1 MKVVDKL
8 GNYVFISAEYL
19 KVPHKCH
26 VCSEYG
32 HSELRCPDRHLQ
44 NKALVPENAA
54 DPAASVLSPVAS
66 TANPQSPVGHSTTP
80 DLVPAGSPTF
90 RGSNRASHSPS
101 KIAGSLLQEE
111 GNSLRR
117 SLSLPDSKAV
127 SSSRPSGGSL
137 EWIPV
142 VHRTPSARA
151 KNSSVSTSS
160 VKSLT
165 SAQFSSEEELI
176 SAAQSILRKR
186 IAAAEAEL
194 PPFATAKDRR
204 RIRYQQRQAM
214 VKLCNNLDA
223 SSSHSPKK
231 SSPVSD
237 IPNVVQRE
245 SSPNGKSSPLLEA

>member
-1 MKVVDKL
+1 M
-8 GNYVFISAEYL
+8 S
-19 KVPHKCH
+19 
-26 VCSEYG
+26 S
-32 HSELRCPDRHLQ
+32 ST
-44 NKALVPENAA
+44 
-54 DPAASVLSPVAS
+54 DPLSAASEP
-66 TANPQSPVGHSTTP
+66 PWPP
-80 DLVPAGSPTF
+80 DLCF
-90 RGSNRASHSPS
+90 AS
-101 KIAGSLLQEE
+101 
-111 GNSLRR
+111 R
-117 SLSLPDSKAV
+117 V
-127 SSSRPSGGSL
+127 SSFPPASNL
-137 EWIPV
+137 A
-142 VHRTPSARA
+142 SAMF
-151 KNSSVSTSS
+151 
-160 VKSLT
+160 LHP
-165 SAQFSSEEELI
+165 ELI